1 MKKLLVFFLL
11 IFSTIAITAKEKCTR
26 IVHCYDIQIQFP
38 NPDKRFY
45 YASKGYIEQL
55 QLNSVAENDFFKVGI
70 QPMRILAEPWEHP
83 AYFGPDSPNEYVIW
97 GKMTSI
103 GDNRF
108 RIELFMVAPK
118 TRLVIAKGST
128 VFEGAEEAQFG
139 GSVAALMLGSTERGS
154 KPLIDVITDFEKK
167 ERAKDPE
174 KYKPICPEMSMKDM
188 KNPVILKPGE
198 VRKFMIEVKD
208 ADGEP
213 IKGLEIELSGYKGKM
228 HQTTIK
234 TDYKGIGYIVHTA
247 PDEEQ
252 EYEILGISN
261 YETPGEKH
269 QQLLLYPSPRILV
282 KKPVKELSGLLR
294 ISYSNTSVTCG
305 TREDPEQKS
314 IERSMLSTT
323 VYLKIIPERIEY
335 LQQKMENFNRAI
347 SEFSYFSIASGNNVN
362 FLTGEPVQIHESM
375 DFSMYNKHEG
385 KLRLDEKETSEVSSN
400 GCDLTVEI
408 TTLSYQGADGLPLPA
423 IARSYCLVVK
433 MGSNARALFNSSKYP
448 TTGKRKRQQRNE
460 YGEMESVDA
469 EVSPKQSVGIRFDYS
484 KSLSSADK
492 FIAPMKIPD
501 VEALERYLLNPNG
514 VYTLSLKGSAFNN
527 SGSPLN
533 DEKIGITLTLTP
545 FK

>member
-1 MKKLLVFFLL
+1 MKRLLIFFLVF
-11 IFSTIAITAKEKCTR
+11 FSTIAITAKEKCTR

-38 NPDKRFY
+38 DPDKRFY

-83 AYFGPDSPNEYVIW
+83 VYFGTDSPNEYVIW

-103 GDNRF
+103 GENRF
-108 RIELFMVAPK
+108 RIELFLVAPK

-139 GSVAALMLGSTERGS
+139 GSVAALKMGSTESGS

-167 ERAKDPE
+167 ERTKDPV
-174 KYKPICPEMSMKDM
+174 KYKPICPEMSVKDL
-188 KNPVILKPGE
+188 KDPVILKPGE
-198 VRKFMIEVKD
+198 VKQFMIEVKD

-469 EVSPKQSVGIRFDYS
+469 EVSPKQSVGISFDYS
-484 KSLSSADK
+484 KFLSSADQ
-492 FIAPMKIPD
+492 IIVPMKIQD
-501 VEALERYLLNPNG
+501 VEALERYLLNPDG
-514 VYTLSLKGSAFNN
+514 AYTLSLKGSAFNN

-533 DEKIGITLTLTP
+533 DEKISVTLTLTP